1 MSQKQPDESGGSVPD
16 VGLTPTEGTPLLGKD
31 KAGQHDKE
39 ISIGEYSRQIVIA
52 GTGFLADAYD
62 LFVIDLVISILHR
75 LHPDGIGAT
84 DKSFIASST
93 LIGAVTGQL
102 LFGCLGDWLGRKW
115 TFLVTCFLIVF
126 GALASACVV
135 WTEGPISLVVQLAI
149 CRFLLGVGV
158 GGEYPLAA
166 TIAAESS
173 DKATRGQL
181 IATVFSMQGWGMLL
195 SCIFTLLFLA
205 CGMPLEIIWR
215 VLLALGAVP
224 SAAVI
229 YLRAKME
236 ETEMFQKSQE
246 GHLEDSS
253 TRSSFANHA
262 QRTWK
267 MIKQFWHPLVGT
279 TMTWL
284 LLDVT
289 FYGMGS
295 FKSRIGGFL
304 VHSNATTPREE
315 VWHEAMLATV
325 VVGVAIPGY
334 LLSICYIEVIG
345 RYRLQFGG
353 FIAMSVC
360 FFFCAFFRPVLTGD
374 LRWILMLA
382 FGLTFLFSNFG
393 PNTTTFAIPVEVYPT
408 VIRATCHGISAAAGK
423 VGAVIGAAAFS
434 PMEEAFGLG
443 TVLICCGVVALLGA
457 VFTFFFTSDKILDLS
472 ELDDEVCQSIK

>member
-1 MSQKQPDESGGSVPD
+1 MSQKLPDEGGVGSVPER
-16 VGLTPTEGTPLLGKD
+16 GLAPTEGTPLLEKD
-31 KAGQHDKE
+31 DAGPHHKE
-39 ISIGEYSRQIVIA
+39 TSVSEYSRQVVIA

-75 LHPDGIGAT
+75 LHPGGVGST
-84 DKSFIASST
+84 KKSLIVSAT
-93 LIGAVTGQL
+93 LIGAVTGQV

-115 TFLVTCFLIVF
+115 TFLVTCVLIVF
-126 GALASACVV
+126 GALGSACVV
-135 WTEGPISLVVQLAI
+135 WTEGPFSLVVQLAI

-173 DKATRGQL
+173 DKATRGRL
-181 IATVFSMQGWGMLL
+181 IATVFSMQGWGMLI

-205 CGMPLEIIWR
+205 CGMQLEIIWR
-215 VLLALGAVP
+215 LLLALGAVP

-229 YLRAKME
+229 YLRANME
-236 ETEMFQKSQE
+236 ETEMFKKSQE
-246 GHLEDSS
+246 GHIEDS
-253 TRSSFANHA
+253 THASFARHA
-262 QRTWK
+262 ERAWK
-267 MIKQFWHPLVGT
+267 MMKQYWHPMVGT

-304 VHSNATTPREE
+304 VQSNATTPQEE
-315 VWHEAMLATV
+315 IWHEAMLATV
-325 VVGVAIPGY
+325 VVCVAIPGY
-334 LLSICYIEVIG
+334 LLSICYIETIG

-353 FIAMSVC
+353 FIAMASS
-360 FFFCAFFRPVLTGD
+360 FFFCAFFRPVLTGG

-443 TVLICCGVVALLGA
+443 TVLVCCGVVALLGA
-457 VFTFFFTSDKILDLS
+457 VFTFFFTSDHVLDLS
-472 ELDDEVCQSIK
+472 ELDEAS